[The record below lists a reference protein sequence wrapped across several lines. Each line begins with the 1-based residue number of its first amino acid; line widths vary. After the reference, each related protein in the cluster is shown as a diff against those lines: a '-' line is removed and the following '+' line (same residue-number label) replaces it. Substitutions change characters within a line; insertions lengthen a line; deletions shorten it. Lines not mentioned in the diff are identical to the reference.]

1 MGFNNFSFQTIKDF
15 LMTCRD
21 MKEKQIEAADKASGF
36 LELLFI
42 NILEVVHVFPGI
54 SRS

>member
-1 MGFNNFSFQTIKDF
+1 
-15 LMTCRD
+15 
-21 MKEKQIEAADKASGF
+21 MKEEQIEDTDKGSGF